1 MSAHI
6 PSNVRRLLSPSVA
19 VDLENWVRDVVREE
33 ARSAATNE
41 VQSEWMTVKQ
51 AAKWLGCDVR
61 RIYDKCD
68 QRRLTRYKDGGRLL
82 LRRSEV
88 AAQVEKD
95 AGHDW

>member
-6 PSNVRRLLSPSVA
+6 PPTIRRFLSPSAA
-19 VDLENWVRDVVREE
+19 VDLENWVRDVVRDE
-33 ARSAATNE
+33 AQTAAGNA

-51 AAKWLGCDVR
+51 AAEWLGCDVR

-88 AAQVEKD
+88 EAQVEKD